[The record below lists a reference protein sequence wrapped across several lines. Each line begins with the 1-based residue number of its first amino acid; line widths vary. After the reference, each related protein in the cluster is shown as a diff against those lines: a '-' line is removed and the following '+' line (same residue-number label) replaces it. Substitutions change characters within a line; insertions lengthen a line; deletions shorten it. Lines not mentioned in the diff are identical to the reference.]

1 MQIPTEALPSYR
13 DYPVSSAADAQ
24 NATLQDREG
33 WFVDW
38 LTQGGATSAG
48 QSVSEASALKVAT
61 VFACVRNISEDIA
74 KLPLIV
80 YRKLK
85 PRGKER
91 AENLPL
97 YSLLHDAPSHAMSS
111 FDWRQVMTVDALC
124 GGNGYSEI
132 IRNGAGEAVEL
143 QYIPRQR
150 IVRMFYDEIWKYEVL
165 EPTGGVKVIEYADM
179 FHLKGLGDGMMGWS
193 VIRLARETIGGAMAA
208 EEHANST
215 FADSAV
221 PSGILE
227 HPGTMKKEAR
237 EQLIKTW
244 EARHQNK
251 RKMAVLEGGLKYNA
265 LSVSNKDSEF
275 LESRQFS
282 VEEICRWFRMPPHKV
297 MHLLRST
304 FSNIEEQNIEYVVDC
319 LTSWGVRW
327 EQEIKRKLIP
337 KRTNN
342 LFAELLFEGL
352 LRGDSLKR
360 AQLLKEKIYSGQLS
374 PNDAREIDGMN
385 PVEGGDEYFMPSTMT
400 TLDLIANPPEPPA
413 PQPPLQ
419 APQEPSEPTDTADA
433 ANNRRQALI
442 AVHCDVLA
450 DAVGRMLKIEAAHVE
465 KHAGQPNGG
474 AAIEKFYRIHA
485 PVINAALPAPIEA
498 FGVSYWLSFAGV
510 MPDEAKLLVVDH
522 GNTAPVRHVAMSRGE
537 MAAADSIDR
546 WNNGTRAAEF
556 ARAELERLADRL
568 DAMLARYRP
577 DYLRGDAA

>member
-1 MQIPTEALPSYR
+1 MQIPTEVLPSYR
-13 DYPVSSAADAQ
+13 DYPISSAADAQ
-24 NATLQDREG
+24 NATLQDRDG

-38 LTQGGATSAG
+38 LTGGGSTSSG

-80 YRKLK
+80 YRRLK

-97 YSLLHDAPSHAMSS
+97 YSLLHDSPSAAMSS

-132 IRNGAGEAVEL
+132 VRNNAGEVEEL

-150 IVRMFYDEIWKYEVL
+150 MVRMFYDGIWKYEVL
-165 EPTGGVKVIEYADM
+165 ESTGGVKIIDYGNM

-215 FADSAV
+215 FADAAI
-221 PSGILE
+221 PSGVLE
-227 HPGTMKKEAR
+227 HPSAMKPEAR
-237 EQLIKTW
+237 DRLIKTW
-244 EARHQNK
+244 EARHANK
-251 RKMAVLEGGLKYNA
+251 RKIAVLEGGLKYNA
-265 LSVSNKDSEF
+265 LSVSNQDSQF

-385 PVEGGDEYFMPSTMT
+385 PVDGGDEYFMPSTMT
-400 TLDLIANPPEPPA
+400 TLELIADPPEPPA
-413 PQPPLQ
+413 TQSPAAAPKQQNEPPSDNQ
-419 APQEPSEPTDTADA
+419 D

-450 DAVGRMLKIEAAHVE
+450 DAVGRMLKIEAAHVD
-465 KHAGQPNGG
+465 KHAGQAGG
-474 AAIEKFYRIHA
+474 AAAIEKFYRIHA
-485 PVINAALPAPIEA
+485 PVINATLPPPIEA

-522 GNTAPVRHVAMSRGE
+522 GNTAPFRHMAMSRGE
-537 MAAADSIDR
+537 MSSANAIDR